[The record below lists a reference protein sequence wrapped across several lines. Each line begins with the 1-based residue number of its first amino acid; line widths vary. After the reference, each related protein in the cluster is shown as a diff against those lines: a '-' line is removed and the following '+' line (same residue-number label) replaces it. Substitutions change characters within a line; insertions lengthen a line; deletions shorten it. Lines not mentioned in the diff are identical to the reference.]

1 MLDNFSDSW
10 KGLGK
15 VTKSWIIILFATFL
29 LNALGQNLLGV
40 SIPLLAAFSP
50 DQIFAG
56 EIWRLVTYPLV
67 EMNALRLLIS
77 AFILFLFGVHYERLW
92 GSKEYFRFAL
102 VVTIGAGIIAAV
114 LQKFIPLSSGTGLYS
129 GPHAFVDALLVYM
142 VVKEPDSKI
151 LFGFVL
157 PIQTRVLVGFF
168 ILLTVLQALNGEP
181 NHLYLYFSAM
191 LISFLYSSGRL
202 QKLFSPSAPKKK
214 EPHLKIV
221 H

>member
-1 MLDNFSDSW
+1 MFDSFSDGW
-10 KGLGK
+10 NRLGK
-15 VTKSWIIILFATFL
+15 VSKSWIITLFAMFL
-29 LNALGQNLLGV
+29 LNAVGQNFLGV

-50 DQIFAG
+50 EQIFAG

-67 EMNALRLLIS
+67 EGNALRLLIS
-77 AFILFLFGVHYERLW
+77 CVILYLFGLHYERVW
-92 GSKEYFRFAL
+92 GSKEYFRFA
-102 VVTIGAGIIAAV
+102 VIITIGAGVIAAI
-114 LQKFIPLSSGTGLYS
+114 LQKFIPLSSGSGLYT

-142 VVKEPDSKI
+142 VVKEPNSKI

-157 PIQTRVLVGFF
+157 PIQTKVLVGFF

-181 NHLYLYFSAM
+181 NHLYLYFAAM
-191 LISFLYSSGRL
+191 LVSYLYSSGKFQRL
-202 QKLFSPSAPKKK
+202 MTPFAPKKK